1 MRILYFIPRYWPSI
15 GGAQALSRELV
26 QRLSARHTVK
36 VLTQFTSDRD
46 SFIYSA
52 IHAQPGCYQDGAI
65 PVERLG
71 LVEAW
76 RPLLQSLG
84 RSYDRW
90 RPLRPLFAWLLD
102 RGLRPH
108 LDAAIRAFRPDL
120 LHAIHI
126 GLVYSSEA
134 ACAAAQRAGLPFVW
148 TPFPH
153 IAGGGWAGPR
163 FRRLYRAAGAVIAM
177 TEYEAAWL
185 IERGTAAGRVHVIP
199 GGPLVEETAVA
210 GAFREK
216 HGLGD
221 VPVVLFLGQKL
232 PYKGYRQLTEAAQF
246 VWQQTPEARFVFAG
260 PRTAESEAFFA
271 AVTDPR
277 IIELPTIDAA
287 DKNAALAD
295 CTIFCLPS
303 VEESLGLVYLEAWRF
318 RKPVIA
324 AHIPIAREVVADR
337 QDGLLVAQTAAAIA
351 AAIVGLLRD
360 PAACARLGAA
370 GYHKVQQ
377 TYNWEKAVAQMENVY
392 MGLKRESE

>member
-1 MRILYFIPRYWPSI
+1 MEVHLVDGTYELFRHYFAVPSSKDARGCDVGAVKGVVSSLKGLAH
-15 GGAQALSRELV
+15 GGATHIGVATDHVVE
-26 QRLSARHTVK
+26 
-36 VLTQFTSDRD
+36 
-46 SFIYSA
+46 SFRNQLWSGYKTGKGI
-52 IHAQPGCYQDGAI
+52 
-65 PVERLG
+65 E
-71 LVEAW
+71 
-76 RPLLQSLG
+76 
-84 RSYDRW
+84 
-90 RPLRPLFAWLLD
+90 
-102 RGLRPH
+102 
-108 LDAAIRAFRPDL
+108 PDL
-120 LHAIHI
+120 LAQFPLLEEALREI
-126 GLVYSSEA
+126 GIA
-134 ACAAAQRAGLPFVW
+134 VW
-148 TPFPH
+148 P
-153 IAGGGWAGPR
+153 
-163 FRRLYRAAGAVIAM
+163 M

-277 IIELPTIDAA
+277 IIDLPTIDAA

-324 AHIPIAREVVADR
+324 ADIPIAREVVADR